1 MSTVIF
7 VLLKNLALL
16 FFVIANVVFIF
27 TNYIGYKQSTYLFIG
42 LGAFYLLT
50 SFLEAL
56 VLSKPQANS
65 KKFNYLTDAYLSKRF
80 IKVITFVCCGVV
92 LLISGSII
100 KYLAYLCFTI
110 AITDVI
116 ITLVRYFGKWSFV
129 AISDDVIS
137 ISTNKLITLRA
148 NEIEKIEFRHGLTY
162 VITKDKNTVTIRT
175 DNMKGETEFVNALIN
190 WINSN
195 SIVLVQN

>member
-16 FFVIANVVFIF
+16 FLVIANVVFIF

>member
-16 FFVIANVVFIF
+16 FLVIANVVFIF

-195 SIVLVQN
+195 SIILVQN